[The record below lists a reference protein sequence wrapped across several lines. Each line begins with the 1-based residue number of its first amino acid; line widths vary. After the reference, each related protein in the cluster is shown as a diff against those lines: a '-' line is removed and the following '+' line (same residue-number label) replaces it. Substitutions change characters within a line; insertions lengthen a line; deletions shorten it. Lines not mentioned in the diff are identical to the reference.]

1 MTNMS
6 EKKIINRSK
15 SPATVETLIR
25 DFQKIG
31 LAEGDIVLVHSSLSA
46 LGWVCGGAQAVIE
59 ALLATVGDHGTIVM
73 PAHSSQVSD
82 PEDWDNPPV
91 PKEWVE
97 VIREQMPAFDP
108 LVTPTS
114 GIGVISE
121 LFRTIDGSHRSNH
134 PQTSFAAVGAL
145 AEQIT
150 AIHALT
156 PQFGKNSPIGQLYKL
171 NAKVLLLGVDFDVC
185 SSFHMGE
192 ALRPSTPKMRM
203 GAPISKNG
211 VREWVWFE
219 DCDYDSADF
228 AKLGNDFAK
237 TYPIT
242 KGTIALA
249 SAKVFPVREA
259 VNFAKQWFGEN
270 RFEF

>member
-1 MTNMS
+1 MS
-6 EKKIINRSK
+6 EKKVIGRSQ
-15 SPATVETLIR
+15 SPATVETLIH
-25 DFQKIG
+25 DLQKLGIR
-31 LAEGDIVLVHSSLSA
+31 EGDIVLVHSSLSA

-59 ALLATVGDHGTIVM
+59 ALLAIVGDDGTIVM

-82 PEDWDNPPV
+82 PEDWENPPV

-192 ALRPSTPKMRM
+192 ALRSSTPKMQM
-203 GAPISKNG
+203 GAPLLKNG
-211 VREWVWFE
+211 IREWVWFE
-219 DCDYDSADF
+219 DYDYDSADF
-228 AKLGNDFAK
+228 ADLGKAFAQ

-242 KGTIALA
+242 SGMVAATQ
-249 SAKVFPVREA
+249 AKLFPVREA
-259 VNFAKQWFGEN
+259 VNFAKHWLGEN
-270 RFEF
+270 RFDF